1 MPPDLKTDRGPLSPA
16 RWAACP
22 LPDLFA
28 EFKSTPAG
36 LTDDEVVVR
45 RTAAGPNEPS
55 RKRKR
60 GLLLQLLSKL
70 VDPLIVVLLVIA
82 GASLFFGDRVSAAI
96 VLGMSLISVGLS
108 FFQEA
113 RAGRAAEK
121 LSQVVRARATVLRGG
136 RSLEVPFRDLV
147 EGDVVDLY
155 AGDMIPADLRVLQSK
170 DLFLNQS
177 ALTGESLPVEKSP
190 GAPTA
195 PRPALSDLINIAFMG
210 SSVVSG
216 TGLGLVVA
224 TGNRAQFGAVVRRLA
239 ERGEDS
245 AFDRGV
251 QRFVWFMVRAMLVL
265 VSVIF
270 LINLFAR
277 RNLPEAFFFA
287 LAVAVGLTPEMLPM
301 LVTLNLSRGA
311 LALARKKV
319 IVKRLNA
326 LQNLGA
332 MDVLCT
338 DKTGT
343 LTEDKVVLESHCDVV
358 RREDESVLRMAY
370 LNSHF
375 QTGLKNLLDR
385 AILSHTDISVE
396 GIEKV
401 DEIPFD
407 FSRRLMSVVVTHG
420 PRHRLLIKGAPEEI
434 YKRCDFFEL
443 DGETLPMD
451 ALLLADLRREQ
462 DELSRAGFRVL
473 AMAFRD
479 LDPRPAYGKEDE
491 SHLTLKGYLA
501 FLDPPKPSAG
511 EALRALAAQGVE
523 CKILTGD
530 NSLVTETV
538 CRQVGLEVR
547 GTLSGTDLDDL
558 TDDVLS
564 EKLATVNVLSRLSPL
579 QKERLVRLLKSRG
592 RVVGFL
598 GDGINDALALK
609 AADVGISV
617 DTAVDI
623 AKESADLILLQKSLM
638 ILSDGVREGRRTFAN
653 ILKYIRMGA
662 SSNFGNMLSMTGASL
677 ILPFLPMLP
686 LQVLV
691 NNFLYD
697 LSQLAIPTDRVD
709 ESQTTGPRP
718 WDIARLRSFMFFFGP
733 ISSLFDFLTFGVLL
747 KVFHADAAL
756 FHTGWFMES
765 IATQTLVIHVIRT
778 ERRPWIDSRSSRLLL
793 GSSLGLLILALALPF
808 SPFAPALGFVRP
820 PAGLVEA
827 VAVLV
832 LGYLFAV
839 QSAKKIYVRRYG
851 FN

>member
-277 RNLPEAFFFA
+277 RNLPEAFSSPWPWPSA
-287 LAVAVGLTPEMLPM
+287 
-301 LVTLNLSRGA
+301 S
-311 LALARKKV
+311 
-319 IVKRLNA
+319 
-326 LQNLGA
+326 
-332 MDVLCT
+332 
-338 DKTGT
+338 
-343 LTEDKVVLESHCDVV
+343 
-358 RREDESVLRMAY
+358 
-370 LNSHF
+370 
-375 QTGLKNLLDR
+375 
-385 AILSHTDISVE
+385 
-396 GIEKV
+396 
-401 DEIPFD
+401 
-407 FSRRLMSVVVTHG
+407 
-420 PRHRLLIKGAPEEI
+420 
-434 YKRCDFFEL
+434 
-443 DGETLPMD
+443 
-451 ALLLADLRREQ
+451 
-462 DELSRAGFRVL
+462 
-473 AMAFRD
+473 
-479 LDPRPAYGKEDE
+479 
-491 SHLTLKGYLA
+491 
-501 FLDPPKPSAG
+501 PPKCCPCS
-511 EALRALAAQGVE
+511 
-523 CKILTGD
+523 
-530 NSLVTETV
+530 
-538 CRQVGLEVR
+538 
-547 GTLSGTDLDDL
+547 
-558 TDDVLS
+558 
-564 EKLATVNVLSRLSPL
+564 
-579 QKERLVRLLKSRG
+579 
-592 RVVGFL
+592 
-598 GDGINDALALK
+598 
-609 AADVGISV
+609 
-617 DTAVDI
+617 
-623 AKESADLILLQKSLM
+623 
-638 ILSDGVREGRRTFAN
+638 
-653 ILKYIRMGA
+653 
-662 SSNFGNMLSMTGASL
+662 
-677 ILPFLPMLP
+677 
-686 LQVLV
+686 
-691 NNFLYD
+691 
-697 LSQLAIPTDRVD
+697 
-709 ESQTTGPRP
+709 
-718 WDIARLRSFMFFFGP
+718 
-733 ISSLFDFLTFGVLL
+733 
-747 KVFHADAAL
+747 
-756 FHTGWFMES
+756 
-765 IATQTLVIHVIRT
+765 
-778 ERRPWIDSRSSRLLL
+778 
-793 GSSLGLLILALALPF
+793 
-808 SPFAPALGFVRP
+808 
-820 PAGLVEA
+820 
-827 VAVLV
+827 
-832 LGYLFAV
+832 
-839 QSAKKIYVRRYG
+839 
-851 FN
+851 